1 MGYAVIAVLVCVL
14 LDFMNPA
21 QALGGWLGRRGASY
35 RSCAYSSPDHLN
47 IVSKSRG
54 GLSSSKLHH
63 ISKMASAHPVKETI
77 YNVKS
82 GSERG
87 IGSAVI
93 AVLVCVFIGFHESC
107 AQALGGWLGWTW
119 RLLRELCL
127 IWA

>member
-54 GLSSSKLHH
+54 RLSSSKLHH
-63 ISKMASAHPVKETI
+63 ISKMASTHPVMETI
-77 YNVKS
+77 YNVIRVGVREGWALLS
-82 GSERG
+82 
-87 IGSAVI
+87 
-93 AVLVCVFIGFHESC
+93 LQCWCVFCWIS
-107 AQALGGWLGWTW
+107 
-119 RLLRELCL
+119 
-127 IWA
+127 